1 MLSNKAYEP
10 QRGKIHKKY
19 FKNALLDSAKTIEF
33 RINLINHYSKKCD
46 TIPTIAIS
54 DKGKYYKY
62 EQDKIKIKSKNTF
75 IMGDF
80 IPIAKTLI
88 FLNNNNFIHGDL
100 NLKNIK
106 WTNEGFRLLDF
117 EPSLK
122 QLKHNRECY
131 MITKP
136 YYSSIDMQQ
145 NYLSSLTDKIGFIF
159 FMLRSL
165 NKITITQIV
174 EFAKKRNFKQYIG
187 FFEEDLLELNY
198 YGLLEKIYNQK

>member
-1 MLSNKAYEP
+1 
-10 QRGKIHKKY
+10 
-19 FKNALLDSAKTIEF
+19 
-33 RINLINHYSKKCD
+33 
-46 TIPTIAIS
+46 
-54 DKGKYYKY
+54 
-62 EQDKIKIKSKNTF
+62 
-75 IMGDF
+75 
-80 IPIAKTLI
+80 
-88 FLNNNNFIHGDL
+88 
-100 NLKNIK
+100 
-106 WTNEGFRLLDF
+106 
-117 EPSLK
+117 
-122 QLKHNRECY
+122 